1 MLPAPLRSGPTMMSS
16 TGISV
21 NAVLRELKALHRLLS
36 ALAHARTWNWYLLS
50 VMPLVVILPTARLRV
65 VAGAVE
71 VKPAW
76 LGSDCRLVHRL
87 RSRLR
92 SRPHMPAW
100 VYARRRSS

>member
-1 MLPAPLRSGPTMMSS
+1 MDLGVQLPESPMLPAPLRSGPTMMSS

-76 LGSDCRLVHRL
+76 LGRPEGAVQVVRLLLVL
-87 RSRLR
+87 TL
-92 SRPHMPAW
+92 P
-100 VYARRRSS
+100 